1 MHIRAEISN
10 DLVNQQNRWIARLLV
25 IEARVYVIILSQRG
39 FLMGTV
45 QMTQET
51 RIMPK
56 YTILVV
62 DDESAI
68 REMLCIA
75 LEAADYN
82 VIEAENAQQAHIM
95 IVDRQP
101 DLVLLDWMM
110 PGTSGL
116 ELLRRLKR
124 DEVTE
129 KIPVIM
135 LTAKAEEDNKIFGLD
150 SGADDYISK
159 PFSPREL
166 ISRVKALFRR
176 IGREDLKEPIT
187 VGNLVFDPISHRVSI
202 FDQAINL
209 GPTEYRLL
217 QFFITHQERVYSRNQ
232 ILDYVWGSNV
242 YLDERTVDVHIRRL
256 RKAISVAGHENYVQ
270 TVRGAGYRFSTK

>member
-1 MHIRAEISN
+1 MQEENDFMPMH
-10 DLVNQQNRWIARLLV
+10 
-25 IEARVYVIILSQRG
+25 
-39 FLMGTV
+39 
-45 QMTQET
+45 
-51 RIMPK
+51 
-56 YTILVV
+56 TILVV
-62 DDESAI
+62 DDEAAI
-68 REMLCIA
+68 RDMLCIA

-82 VIEAENAQQAHIM
+82 VIQAENAQQAHAA
-95 IVDRQP
+95 VLDRNP

-124 DEVTE
+124 DELTE
-129 KIPVIM
+129 KLPVIM
-135 LTAKAEEDNKIFGLD
+135 LTAKAEEDSKIYGLD

-166 ISRVKALFRR
+166 VSRVKAVLRR
-176 IGREDLKEPIT
+176 VGREDLDEPIS
-187 VGNLVFDPISHRVSI
+187 VGELLFDPIGHRVSI
-202 FDQAINL
+202 AGTPLNL
-209 GPTEYRLL
+209 GPTEYKLL
-217 QFFITHQERVYSRNQ
+217 QFFLTHQERVYSRDQ

-270 TVRGAGYRFSTK
+270 TVRGAGYRFSTKLADA

>member
-1 MHIRAEISN
+1 MEEENDFMPMH
-10 DLVNQQNRWIARLLV
+10 
-25 IEARVYVIILSQRG
+25 
-39 FLMGTV
+39 
-45 QMTQET
+45 
-51 RIMPK
+51 
-56 YTILVV
+56 TILVV
-62 DDESAI
+62 DDEAAI
-68 REMLCIA
+68 RDMLCIA

-82 VIEAENAQQAHIM
+82 VIQAENAQQAHAATL
-95 IVDRQP
+95 DRNP

-110 PGTSGL
+110 PGTTGL

-124 DEVTE
+124 DELTE

-135 LTAKAEEDNKIFGLD
+135 LTAKAEEDSKIYGLD

-166 ISRVKALFRR
+166 VSRVKAVLRR
-176 IGREDLKEPIT
+176 VGREDLDEPIS
-187 VGNLVFDPISHRVSI
+187 VGELVFDPVSHKVTISGGSV
-202 FDQAINL
+202 NL
-209 GPTEYRLL
+209 APTEFRLL
-217 QFFITHQERVYSRNQ
+217 QFFLTHQERVYSRDQ

-270 TVRGAGYRFSTK
+270 TVRGAGYRFSTKLAHA